1 MNFSVFI
8 FLSVMSLAFG
18 YIAGNTQKLGFW
30 KIVLL
35 CLLLIPFAVELN
47 WGKAHLLTM
56 LITFIIGYLL
66 PHARGLEGLGEA
78 LSRVIN
84 SFRYK
89 DAYEEIKRKEAEVE
103 ALRRQYEQAQREA
116 NQDEQ
121 EEARERRR
129 KQSRQHRQSQQGE
142 NGNPNHNHN
151 HKQKTKD
158 YSVDDHP
165 LRRHYLSILGLDPYK
180 HYSYQDIKKAYRRQA
195 KQYHPDKHHHKG
207 KNTWQEMN
215 ERFREIKEAYEWLGV
230 YEG

>member
-1 MNFSVFI
+1 MKKIKVSFIVFYLYFEILRSKFSFNHP
-8 FLSVMSLAFG
+8 S
-18 YIAGNTQKLGFW
+18 YT
-30 KIVLL
+30 
-35 CLLLIPFAVELN
+35 
-47 WGKAHLLTM
+47 
-56 LITFIIGYLL
+56 
-66 PHARGLEGLGEA
+66 
-78 LSRVIN
+78 
-84 SFRYK
+84 
-89 DAYEEIKRKEAEVE
+89 
-103 ALRRQYEQAQREA
+103 
-116 NQDEQ
+116 
-121 EEARERRR
+121 
-129 KQSRQHRQSQQGE
+129 
-142 NGNPNHNHN
+142 PNHNHN